1 MRSEMFPSRFLELAV
16 KTRAVLAL
24 GSNLG
29 NREENLN
36 QALEQIKNFS
46 DSELL
51 AVSSFHETV
60 ALTEAGE
67 DETKPSYLNAV
78 AILET
83 GLTVEKLF
91 LKTSDLEQQLGR
103 VRETKWQ
110 DRTIDVDLISFGEL
124 ELVTQQL
131 TIPHPRAHERLFV
144 LKPWLEVEPSAQLVG
159 FGAIQDLVSRLEK

>member
-1 MRSEMFPSRFLELAV
+1 VV

-36 QALEQIKNFS
+36 QALDQIKNFS

-83 GLTVEKLF
+83 GLPVEKLF
-91 LKTSDLEQQLGR
+91 LKTSELEQQLGR

-144 LKPWLEVEPSAQLVG
+144 LKPWLEVEPAAQLVG
-159 FGAIQDLVSRLEK
+159 YGAIQDLVLRLEK